1 MSVRH
6 KCFISYHKA
15 DQKAVDDFCD
25 KFSGTFI
32 KRGITMEEDIIDSNN
47 TDYVMRRIREL
58 YLKDSTVTIVLIG
71 KCTWARRFVDW
82 EVQAS
87 LRNPQDGYPNGLV
100 AIQLWDSYKS
110 LPNRVDLNVSSGYS
124 KFYTIPS
131 STATLSNIVD
141 EAWNARSNLQ
151 HLISNPR
158 ERFSYNRT
166 CE

>member
-6 KCFISYHKA
+6 KCFISYHKD
-15 DQKAVDDFCD
+15 DQRAVDQFCD
-25 KFSGTFI
+25 NFSGTFI

-58 YLKDSTVTIVLIG
+58 YLQDSTVTIVLIG

-87 LRNPQDGYPNGLV
+87 LRNPMNGYPNGVV
-100 AIQLWDSYKS
+100 AIQLWESYKR
-110 LPNRVDLNVSSGYS
+110 LPNRVTLNVESGYS
-124 KFYTIPS
+124 KFYKYPN
-131 STATLSNIVD
+131 SNSALESIVE
-141 EAWNARSNLQ
+141 EAWNARFDKQNL
-151 HLISNPR
+151 IVNPKDR
-158 ERFSYNRT
+158 YLYNKS